1 MFTNTTKTKF
11 RLKKGDM
18 IVVIAGKDKG
28 KQAKISKVIAGASRV
43 VVDGVNMITRATKP
57 SQANPQGGLVSK
69 EGTIHISNVMLL
81 DPKTNKPTRV
91 GKKVVKGKITR
102 FAKKSGT
109 ELN

>member
-1 MFTNTTKTKF
+1 MFTCNAKTKY

-28 KQAKISKVIAGASRV
+28 KQAKISKVLAGSARV
-43 VVDGVNMITRATKP
+43 VVDGVNMVTRATKP
-57 SQANPQGGLVSK
+57 NQANPQGGLVSK
-69 EGTIHISNVMLL
+69 EGSIHISNVMLL

-102 FAKKSGT
+102 IAKKSGT